1 MSYVT
6 RVNST
11 ELWHQSSDGKKIL
24 LRRFLPDSAPR
35 AVVHLAH
42 GLAEHSA
49 RYARLGE
56 ALTAAG
62 FALYA
67 NDHRGH
73 GKTAATPDEL
83 GFFDGGL
90 TRVLEDQ
97 VELIAFEKREH
108 PGLPFVLM
116 GHSMGSFFVQRLMQ
130 THGAQLSAVVL
141 SGSAGKPNLLA
152 SAGRLIAR
160 MARLRRGP
168 RGHSPLIRALAFD
181 AFNKPFN
188 PKTTRFEWLS
198 RDRAEVDKYANDPLC
213 GFDCSTQL
221 WVELLDMLGELARPE
236 LQARIPSKLPVYVFS
251 GSEDPAGDFSKSVK
265 QLVGALRAAGVT
277 DVTSRFYEGA
287 RHELLNETNRAE
299 VTADLLT
306 WLNAKVPPA

>member
-1 MSYVT
+1 MTAS
-6 RVNST
+6 VNSA
-11 ELWHQSSDGKKIL
+11 ELWHQSSDGKKIF
-24 LRRFLPDSAPR
+24 LRRFLPDAPPR
-35 AVVHLAH
+35 AVLHLAH

-49 RYARLGE
+49 RYARLAE
-56 ALTAAG
+56 ALTGAG
-62 FALYA
+62 FVVYA

-73 GKTAATPDEL
+73 GKTAATKDEL

-90 TRVLEDQ
+90 DRVIADQ

-130 THGAQLSAVVL
+130 THGAEFTAVVL

-181 AFNKPFN
+181 AFNDKFS

-221 WVELLDMLGELARPE
+221 WVELLDALGELARPE
-236 LQARIPSKLPVYVFS
+236 LQKRIPSKLPVYIFS
-251 GSEDPAGDFSKSVK
+251 GSQDPAGDFAKSVK
-265 QLVGALRAAGVT
+265 QLVGALRAAGVA
-277 DVTSRFYEGA
+277 DVTERIYEAG
-287 RHELLNETNRAE
+287 RHEMLNETNRAE
-299 VTADLLT
+299 VTTELLA
-306 WLNAKVPPA
+306 WLNAKVPQK